1 MVSIKTITK
10 FIFVVCLG
18 HYSNR
23 NDCCSIVSHL
33 QDYIPP
39 IESIKPVDAII
50 IYIKTYIIPII
61 THYSHYCVLGGV
73 LFVVVFSREYYNGIT
88 TITELS

>member
-10 FIFVVCLG
+10 FIFLVCLG
-18 HYSNR
+18 HYFNR

-39 IESIKPVDAII
+39 IESIKPVDAIT

-61 THYSHYCVLGGV
+61 PIIVFWEGFYLLLFSAGNIIMVL
-73 LFVVVFSREYYNGIT
+73 LLLQNYLNY
-88 TITELS
+88 